1 VKLNVQQMPR
11 ALRILILTVAIVATL
26 GLSVASAAHVD
37 TSPNGCNICFVA
49 HTVAFETPAVQLLCG
64 PQIVGLATLVTP
76 VFGYR
81 ACASKHSCS
90 RGPPAIFP
98 VVAA

>member
-1 VKLNVQQMPR
+1 VTLNVQQMPR

-37 TSPNGCNICFVA
+37 TSPDGCNICFVA
-49 HTVAFETPAVQLLCG
+49 HTVAFETPATQLFNG
-64 PQIVGLATLVTP
+64 PQIVGLATLVPP

-81 ACASKHSCS
+81 ACVSKHSCS
-90 RGPPAIFP
+90 RGPPSISL
-98 VVAA
+98 